1 METCLKVLL
10 IVGVV
15 TAAPAP
21 SSSPLPTH
29 KDAVLAAV
37 QLYNQEPDITLAY
50 RLLEAEPQPDWDMSS
65 KTIQT
70 LRFTVK
76 ETVCLV
82 SEKYDINQC
91 EFKEDGLVKDCS
103 GFFSTEKDPPS
114 VIIKCEE
121 ASEEVGQNPLSLNPT
136 GHTMETCLKVLL
148 IVGVVTAA
156 PAPSSSPLPT
166 HEDAVLAAVQLYN
179 QEPDITLAYRL
190 LEAEPQPDWD
200 VSSKTIQPLTFT
212 VQETV
217 CPVKEKRDISQCE
230 FKEDGLVKDCSGFF
244 STEQDPASVIIKC
257 EEASEEPNIV
267 TRGRWSRFRKR
278 AGRFLRR
285 HKGKIIRAGIGIA
298 LG

>member
-10 IVGVV
+10 ILGVV
-15 TAAPAP
+15 TAAP
-21 SSSPLPTH
+21 T
-29 KDAVLAAV
+29 
-37 QLYNQEPDITLAY
+37 
-50 RLLEAEPQPDWDMSS
+50 
-65 KTIQT
+65 
-70 LRFTVK
+70 
-76 ETVCLV
+76 
-82 SEKYDINQC
+82 
-91 EFKEDGLVKDCS
+91 
-103 GFFSTEKDPPS
+103 
-114 VIIKCEE
+114 
-121 ASEEVGQNPLSLNPT
+121 
-136 GHTMETCLKVLL
+136 
-148 IVGVVTAA
+148 
-156 PAPSSSPLPT
+156 PSSSPLPT
-166 HEDAVLAAVQLYN
+166 HEDAVLAAVQIYN
-179 QEPDITLAYRL
+179 QDPDITLAYRL

-267 TRGRWSRFRKR
+267 TRGRWSRFRRKV
-278 AGRFLRR
+278 GRFLRR